1 MKAALC
7 YEFGGPEVM
16 QIGDIPKPEA
26 TPEQVVIEVHA
37 SSVNPIDWKI
47 RQGQMASRFGED
59 FPQRLGFDVSGVVH
73 SIGKNVTKLKVGDPV
88 YARSNNL
95 AGKCY
100 AEYVAVDAAVVAL
113 KPDALS
119 HAEAAAMPLAGLTAL
134 IGLRDVGAL
143 GKGQRVLVIGA
154 SGGVGTYAVQI
165 SKNMGAHVTA
175 VTSSRNRELARS
187 LGANTIIDYTRE
199 AVLGEQY
206 DVIYDT
212 VGSQQ
217 AAEAQQHL
225 TADGA
230 YLTLVPQAGVE
241 FFVPGETVRQ
251 SGGAYFVLWTPSAQ
265 DLQVLTDWA
274 DQDSLRSVI
283 DSEFP
288 LEDIQQ
294 AHAHSE
300 TQRARGKIVLQ
311 IRN

>member
-7 YEFGGPEVM
+7 YEFGGPDVM
-16 QIGDIPKPEA
+16 QIGDIPEPEA
-26 TPEQVVIEVHA
+26 EPGQVVIEVHA

-47 RQGQMASRFGED
+47 RQGQMASRFGEE

-73 SIGKNVTKLKVGDPV
+73 SVGEGVTTLKVGDAV

-100 AEYVAVDAAVVAL
+100 AEYVAIDAAVVAL
-113 KPDALS
+113 KPTTLS
-119 HAEAAAMPLAGLTAL
+119 HLEAAAMPLAGLTAL
-134 IGLRDVGAL
+134 IGLRDVGGL
-143 GKGQRVLVIGA
+143 EKGQRVLVIGA

-175 VTSSRNRELARS
+175 VTSSRNRELVRS
-187 LGANTIIDYTRE
+187 LGANAIIDYTRE
-199 AVLGEQY
+199 AVLEEQY

-212 VGSQQ
+212 VGSQN
-217 AAEAQQHL
+217 AADAQQHL
-225 TADGA
+225 TVNGA

-251 SGGAYFVLWTPSAQ
+251 PGGAYFVLWTPSAK

-274 DQDSLRSVI
+274 EQDSLRSVI

-288 LEDIQQ
+288 LDDIRE

-300 TQRARGKIVLQ
+300 TSRARGKIVLKV
-311 IRN
+311 RD